1 MTHAWDT
8 SWVAVLA
15 IGVIACITDLSARRI
30 PNVLTFGAAAAG
42 FSYQFWSQGA
52 SGALH
57 SAGGWL
63 LGVAVFL
70 PLFLL
75 RGMGGGDV
83 KLVGALG
90 AWLGARDVLWVA
102 LYASLAGG
110 VIAAIVAAWHRRLRR
125 SVGSVLM
132 LLWYWRT
139 EGLKPLPEL
148 TLEASQGPRLA
159 YAFPI
164 LAGVV
169 LRMWLPA

>member
-1 MTHAWDT
+1 MTHEWDT
-8 SWVAVLA
+8 NWVAALA
-15 IGVIACITDLSARRI
+15 VGVIACITDLRARRI

-75 RGMGGGDV
+75 RGMGGGNV

-102 LYASLAGG
+102 LYAALAGG
-110 VIAAIVAAWHRRLRR
+110 VMAVIIAAWHRRLQR
-125 SVGSVLM
+125 SAGSVLM
-132 LLWYWRT
+132 LLWCWRT
-139 EGLKPLPEL
+139 AGVKPLPGL
-148 TLEASQGPRLA
+148 TLDQSQGPRLA
-159 YAFPI
+159 YALPI

>member
-1 MTHAWDT
+1 MTHEWDT
-8 SWVAVLA
+8 DWVAALA
-15 IGVIACITDLSARRI
+15 IGVIACITDLRARRI
-30 PNVLTFGAAAAG
+30 PKVLTFGAAAVG
-42 FSYQFWSQGA
+42 FSYQFWSQGT

-90 AWLGARDVLWVA
+90 AWLGVRDVFWVA
-102 LYASLAGG
+102 LYAALAGG
-110 VIAAIVAAWHRRLRR
+110 VMAVVVALWHRRLQR
-125 SVGSVLM
+125 SASSVLM

-139 EGLKPLPEL
+139 QGLRPLPAL
-148 TLEASQGPRLA
+148 TLEAVQGPRLA
-159 YAFPI
+159 YALPI